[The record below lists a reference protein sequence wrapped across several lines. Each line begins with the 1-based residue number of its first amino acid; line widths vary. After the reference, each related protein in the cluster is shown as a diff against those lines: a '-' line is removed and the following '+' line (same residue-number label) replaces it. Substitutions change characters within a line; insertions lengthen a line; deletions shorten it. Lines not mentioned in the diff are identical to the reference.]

1 MISCSKD
8 VPTSS
13 TEARTSSTVESLY
26 IPPIVDTR
34 RDYRTQDLL
43 ALADYFSKESVNRE
57 VASLSPTDFKY
68 ALETLRNRDLNA
80 GKNAGSEQ
88 ESHPLLFDYVL
99 NESGEIDGSQFES
112 FYTQIIEQVDY
123 LQSLGAQFHIV
134 DIEIVEGNRILADI
148 ITVVGY
154 VNTDL
159 SFGFGLL
166 PSGSYQVLS
175 NSFKNYVNDRIFV
188 EALNEDE
195 FFFTDIYP
203 NPSSTPSG
211 LTLSAFQVMGNL
223 GNGCAMHAGTL
234 EIHGGPELVY
244 GNNNLNIWM
253 SAADA
258 NTYLMK
264 GINHIESLVP
274 PWDGMQLIRLN
285 FTYVT
290 NSQAE
295 EDPCLP
301 NNFCNWYYPC
311 FVRTHAWNRG
321 FVARKMAV
329 EK

>member
-8 VPTSS
+8 VPTPS
-13 TEARTSSTVESLY
+13 TEACTSSTVESFY

-68 ALETLRNRDLNA
+68 ALETLINRDLKA

-112 FYTQIIEQVDY
+112 FYTQINEQVDY
-123 LQSLGAQFHIV
+123 LESLGAQFHIV

-175 NSFKNYVNDRIFV
+175 DSFEDSVNDRIFV

-203 NPSSTPSG
+203 NPSTTPFG
-211 LTLSAFQVMGNL
+211 LYVSASEIVGVLN
-223 GNGCAMHAGTL
+223 NGCSMHAGTL
-234 EIHGGPELVY
+234 EIYGGPELVY
-244 GNNNLNIWM
+244 GNNNGNIWM

-258 NTYLMK
+258 NEYLMK

-285 FTYVT
+285 FGVVE
-290 NSQAE
+290 NENALNG
-295 EDPCLP
+295 PCLP
-301 NNFCNWYYPC
+301 GSPCNASYPC
-311 FVRTHAWNRG
+311 FFRSHYWNKG